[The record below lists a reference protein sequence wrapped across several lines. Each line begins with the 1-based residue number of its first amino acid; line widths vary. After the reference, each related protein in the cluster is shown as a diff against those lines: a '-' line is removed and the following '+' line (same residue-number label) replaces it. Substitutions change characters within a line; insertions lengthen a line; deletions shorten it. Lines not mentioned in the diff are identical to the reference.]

1 MKESREENRKRKII
15 ETKSQKHKN
24 NRKII
29 EGNRKERKKE
39 RNTEQEVS
47 LDSYQKEGEERQQ
60 AKTIEIKEKYQIEV
74 SKKIKTDRKKTD

>member
-15 ETKSQKHKN
+15 ETKLQKHKN